1 MTETQKKQDGSG
13 IPEAGPPRILVVEDN
28 PFNREMLKKILIQE
42 GFAAD
47 EAANG
52 HEAIEKLKTASYR
65 MIFMDILMPKMDGIE
80 TIQRIREMGIA
91 TPIIIVTAM
100 SSKPDRRRCLEAGG
114 DGFLTKPLDTEQI
127 REQIERFTASPE
139 PTAKAAEP
147 EKTPEK
153 SPISA
158 TGSILSGYRVLLVE
172 EDRDRAER
180 FSRTLAEWNLIVER
194 VANGTLAWELI
205 HDRRRRFDMVV
216 SNMFTSDIDGLGL
229 LARIKQEFANVPVF
243 IYAAEADADAFNLA
257 TQLGAEGV
265 LTEFEFSSRIPGLM
279 ESAVYRAGRK
289 AAPANSASTVSQ
301 VRQAQNHL
309 VKLGCTEACEY
320 IDVAHQP
327 LTDAG
332 GDLALCRKFPE
343 TGRCGVLL
351 GDVSGHSVTT
361 SYISAMFLGMLSTLW
376 SRVQDPTDLLKALNR
391 ELNKPEYAH
400 HHLCASV
407 LSWDPATGHVKLAT
421 AGNPG
426 GMVVGEGPD
435 GTRTFREL
443 SGGGMGLG
451 LIPEDSLF
459 LEEEFRLCPGDWLFL
474 FSDGIQTDAF
484 RTLLE
489 AEEVD
494 LSRHRIRGV
503 GADILN
509 RLTLDRNQTDDM
521 ALVALHPPAEETP
534 LRERFTIPATYEG
547 VDMACDWAEGLS
559 EGRIPAG
566 HDPYLLLLAV
576 REALLNAVIH
586 GNRLNPNTFVEIV
599 LESRPGEL
607 RISVTDAGSGF
618 TLPEEAVSM
627 EKVDPRQ
634 TGGRGLAAIQS
645 VTEEFQIQEGT
656 VILVFQDR
664 KG

>member
-521 ALVALHPPAEETP
+521 ALVALHPPAEEIP